1 MKKLVLMLCFVCLA
15 CQMGWGQA
23 SLTWAKKIG
32 GFGNNTDQG
41 RDIFTDASGNV
52 YTTGYFVGTA
62 DFDPNAGVVL
72 LASVGIVDAFIQKLD
87 ANGDLIWAKNIGGTL
102 TSDGIRVQVDNV
114 GNVYVMGNFRGNI
127 DLDPNAGVVNATSN
141 GNDDIFI
148 IKLDSNGNLVWGKTF
163 GGSGLDVGG
172 DILLDNIGN
181 LYVTGYFQANVD
193 FDPNAGVFNMT
204 VTGTGGFLQKLDVN
218 GNFIWAK
225 KIGGNGFE
233 SGISISLET
242 SGNIILTGYFQGTTD
257 FDPNAGVVNL
267 TPSGLQDVFVLKL
280 SGNGDY
286 IWVKKIGGS
295 AITFASKVYT
305 GLSGDLYISGYF
317 TETVDFDPNAGV
329 LNITAVGMFDMFLLK
344 LNNSGNLIWAKSMGG
359 IGEDYIQDIVL
370 DNCENIYATG
380 AFKNSVDFD
389 PNAGISTFTS
399 NGFDDIFVQKLD
411 KNGNLLWVNRIGGT
425 SIDMALG
432 IALQADNV
440 HLTGFFYDTVNF
452 NPNIGIPFE
461 LTASADDIF
470 IVKYSQTNVSLNP
483 SLSFLPVS
491 PTLTPFSTTCI
502 ASAPQSFQVKGENL
516 NGNLVITAPT
526 GYEISLTSGGAYSSS
541 LNITPSCGTVLPT
554 TIFIRLKAGL
564 TVGAYNGNVVLSSTG
579 ATSQNLAVT
588 GTVQENDV
596 VISIGLANSY
606 CLNAPNQP
614 ITFTWMSPSGLTLG
628 ATPPIITVNN
638 ASSNTFIPS
647 TLGVGSHTVKVTLI
661 DVNGC
666 PKTATN
672 VVQVLPLPTLSNNVN
687 LSYSTNQIG
696 FTIFGLPTGS
706 AFAIVGNPNPITVFN
721 PSALGAGTHTLVQ
734 TATVNG
740 CTNTLTKI
748 ITITEPLTL
757 TSTAGATCWKNAV
770 VNVDANIAITSTT
783 TMTGAIVSFGAGYN
797 STQDRLIYPIPMFGV
812 TGSFDVPTG
821 VLKLTGTATT
831 AQYQQILRS
840 IQYHNISASPAYG
853 TTRTINFTAGDVLPL
868 YPCGSADAH
877 FYKFIPA
884 PAITWQNAKI
894 AAEAQNYFGMKGY
907 LATISCTQENNF
919 AFNSI
924 AQKGWIGASDDVA
937 FTGAYSPNGEGQWYW
952 VTGPE
957 AGTRFWQGNQPGS
970 PVGGLYNNWDAG
982 EPNNWQNTNES
993 FAHLLESGRWNDYA
1007 FNNSSIVGY
1016 FIEFGGLPTDPNVQ
1030 TTTSK
1035 QIQIATKPDFFI
1047 SGQVCIDAAP
1057 IALTGSPTGGTFKIN
1072 GVTVSDA
1079 TLKPDDL
1086 GVGAHTVVYELAG
1099 CTIPTSKVVNVTPL
1113 PTVSISGLQA
1123 SYCVDVATV
1132 ALTGSPAGGTFT
1144 INGGV
1149 ATQFSP
1155 STAGAGNY
1163 TIKYTYT
1170 NGNGCKNSAT
1180 QNVVVAPLPTAQLT
1194 GLSNTYCITQAS
1206 FPLQGIPAGGTFK
1219 INAFDATVFDA
1230 QTLGAGIYTVTY
1242 TVSNGICND
1251 TDQKIVEVVAPPTI
1265 SFDNVPNEYCSQA
1278 VPITLQASPVG
1289 GTFTINGVAT
1299 NLFNPADYAI
1309 GDEVVIKYEYGI
1321 LAGCSSSLTKTIK
1334 VVFSSSF
1341 EQASFDWE
1349 VCPSGT
1355 AGEPLE
1361 ALSAGEE
1368 QDLNT
1373 LNGNLRY
1380 EWSNGETSRVIFI
1393 TEQGTYKVL
1402 VKSGAGCPLRDYTFN
1417 ASIICD
1423 TKFFIPTAFTPNGD
1437 GRNDKWEIFG
1447 NDVTKLDLR
1456 VYNRW
1461 GELVFV
1467 SNSMEK
1473 WWDGT
1478 AGGKPAPEGVYA
1490 WTVSYENPLKKG
1502 VVEKKQGTV
1511 TILR

>member
-15 CQMGWGQA
+15 CQTGWGQVN
-23 SLTWAKKIG
+23 TVWAKKTDGIG
-32 GFGNNTDQG
+32 TKIPYKIVVDNNH
-41 RDIFTDASGNV
+41 NV
-52 YTTGYFVGTA
+52 YTIGTFDGTT
-62 DFDPNAGVVL
+62 DFDPSPTTFNITPTGAYDV
-72 LASVGIVDAFIQKLD
+72 FIQKLD
-87 ANGDLIWAKNIGGTL
+87 ANGNFIWVKTIGN
-102 TSDGIRVQVDNV
+102 TSSEFGMDMKVDAS
-114 GNVYVMGNFRGNI
+114 GNVYSIGSFVNI
-127 DLDPNAGVVNATSN
+127 
-141 GNDDIFI
+141 
-148 IKLDSNGNLVWGKTF
+148 
-163 GGSGLDVGG
+163 
-172 DILLDNIGN
+172 
-181 LYVTGYFQANVD
+181 VD
-193 FDPNAGVFNMT
+193 FDPNSGVYHLDSGSGGGVYIQKLDTNGNFVWAKALAGVGVAMDMGKSIDIDNLGN
-204 VTGTGGFLQKLDVN
+204 VYITGGF
-218 GNFIWAK
+218 IR
-225 KIGGNGFE
+225 
-233 SGISISLET
+233 
-242 SGNIILTGYFQGTTD
+242 TTD
-257 FDPNAGVVNL
+257 FDPNAGVLNL
-267 TPSGLQDVFVLKL
+267 TPTGSWDIFVQKLNINGDLVWVKQIGGIGQDMGNRLKL
-280 SGNGDY
+280 DSFGNIY
-286 IWVKKIGGS
+286 V
-295 AITFASKVYT
+295 V
-305 GLSGDLYISGYF
+305 GYF
-317 TETVDFDPNAGV
+317 ENTVDFNTNVGGFSFTSFGSFDIFALKLDNNGNFIWAKQTGGIDEDMVNDVELVLNNGIVLTGAFKNIVDFDPNNSIFTLTSAGNADIFV
-329 LNITAVGMFDMFLLK
+329 QYLDTD
-344 LNNSGNLIWAKSMGG
+344 GNLIWAKRMGG
-359 IGEDYIQDIVL
+359 SFKDEGYSVATDVSG
-370 DNCENIYATG
+370 NIFITG
-380 AFKNSVDFD
+380 SFSNLVDFD
-389 PNAGISTFTS
+389 PNSGTVYLSS
-399 NGFDDIFVQKLD
+399 NGSEDDAFIQKISN
-411 KNGNLLWVNRIGGT
+411 NGNLVFAKKIGAFGKEAGK
-425 SIDMALG
+425 SITTNGDY
-432 IALQADNV
+432 IYTN
-440 HLTGFFYDTVNF
+440 GFFQNNVNF
-452 NPNIGIPFE
+452 QLNNCAGLMMVGNWDTYIMKIAPYN
-461 LTASADDIF
+461 
-470 IVKYSQTNVSLNP
+470 LNP
-483 SLSFLPVS
+483 TISFLPVA
-491 PTLTPFSTTCI
+491 PTLNTFNTTYCQ
-502 ASAPQSFQVKGENL
+502 ASSYQSFQVQ
-516 NGNLVITAPT
+516 GNDLFSTLDVTAPN
-526 GYEISLTSGGAYSSS
+526 GYEITTNPLGEYFSII
-541 LNITPSCGTVLPT
+541 NIGNLCGVVTPI
-554 TIFIRLKAGL
+554 TIYIRLKNGNAQGS
-564 TVGAYNGNVVLSSTG
+564 YNASLVISNNATPSQTLLLSGNVVGVPPTLNFVG
-579 ATSQNLAVT
+579 L
-588 GTVQENDV
+588 ND
-596 VISIGLANSY
+596 SY
-606 CLNAPNQP
+606 CLNTPSFPLSA
-614 ITFTWMSPSGLTLG
+614 MPSGGIFTINNGTATQFNPSILG
-628 ATPPIITVNN
+628 AGNHVVRY
-638 ASSNTFIPS
+638 AY
-647 TLGVGSHTVKVTLI
+647 I
-661 DVNGC
+661 DGNGC
-666 PKTATN
+666 LSTKEKT
-672 VVQVLPLPTLSNNVN
+672 VVVHPLPTLSNNVN

-696 FTIFGLPTGS
+696 FTIIGS
-706 AFAIVGNPNPITVFN
+706 PAGSTYTVNGTPVIEFT
-721 PSALGAGTHTLVQ
+721 PSTLGVGTHTLVQ
-734 TATVNG
+734 TFTDANG
-740 CTNTLTKI
+740 CSNSLTKTINI
-748 ITITEPLTL
+748 IEPLTL

-770 VNVDANIAITSTT
+770 VNVDANITITSTT

-821 VLKLTGTATT
+821 VLKLIGTATT

-993 FAHLLESGRWNDYA
+993 FAHLLESGRWNDYT

-1072 GVTVSDA
+1072 GNVA
-1079 TLKPDDL
+1079 TSLNPSVL

-1170 NGNGCKNSAT
+1170 NGNGCTNSTT

-1194 GLSNTYCITQAS
+1194 GLSDSYCITQAS
-1206 FPLQGIPAGGTFK
+1206 FALQGTPAGGTFK

-1361 ALSAGEE
+1361 ALSAG
-1368 QDLNT
+1368 
-1373 LNGNLRY
+1373 
-1380 EWSNGETSRVIFI
+1380 
-1393 TEQGTYKVL
+1393 
-1402 VKSGAGCPLRDYTFN
+1402 
-1417 ASIICD
+1417 
-1423 TKFFIPTAFTPNGD
+1423 
-1437 GRNDKWEIFG
+1437 
-1447 NDVTKLDLR
+1447 
-1456 VYNRW
+1456 
-1461 GELVFV
+1461 
-1467 SNSMEK
+1467 
-1473 WWDGT
+1473 
-1478 AGGKPAPEGVYA
+1478 
-1490 WTVSYENPLKKG
+1490 
-1502 VVEKKQGTV
+1502 
-1511 TILR
+1511 